1 MHPFLKYVECCEI
14 NIYSCNRSWL
24 DGNAVPIVMNDVK
37 CGEDD
42 KNIMD
47 CSYTLIMPISW
58 RCHHGNDVAL
68 QCKGK
73 KNINKKSLVT
83 CDIHYYL

>member
-47 CSYTLIMPISW
+47 CSYTQ
-58 RCHHGNDVAL
+58 CHHGSNVAL

-73 KNINKKSLVT
+73 KNINQKSLVT
-83 CDIHYYL
+83 CDNHYHF